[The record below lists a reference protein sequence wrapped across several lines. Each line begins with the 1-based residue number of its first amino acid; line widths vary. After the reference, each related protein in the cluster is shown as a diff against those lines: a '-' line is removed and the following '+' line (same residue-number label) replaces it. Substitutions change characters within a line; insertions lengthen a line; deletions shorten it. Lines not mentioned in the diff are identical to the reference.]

1 MSTKL
6 DAQVR
11 DALMGRKGEWQAVAA
26 GADVSY
32 SWLSKFANGHI
43 DNPGYATL
51 TRLRAF
57 LKTGKP
63 QVGRRSIEESAE
75 TGKVGA

>member
-11 DALMGRKGEWQAVAA
+11 DALMGRKGEWQAVAS

-32 SWLSKFANGHI
+32 SWLSKFANGRI

-51 TRLRAF
+51 MRLKTF
-57 LKTGKP
+57 LKTGKAQP
-63 QVGRRSIEESAE
+63 RARAPEEIAE
-75 TGKVGA
+75 GQG